1 MADQTDTEVIRRKLD
16 TEGET
21 PTVQIVE
28 IVADLEQTN
37 QSELPPMYN
46 CIDGVLKNLF
56 SDPPAPEAQ
65 MTIEFSYKTY
75 RITVEQGGTAT
86 FVKTG

>member
-1 MADQTDTEVIRRKLD
+1 MADQTDAEVIRRELD
-16 TEGET
+16 TDGET

-28 IVADLEQTN
+28 IVASLEGID

-65 MTIEFSYKTY
+65 MIIEFSYRTY
-75 RITVEQGGTAT
+75 RITVNQDGTAK
-86 FVKTG
+86 FVKTE